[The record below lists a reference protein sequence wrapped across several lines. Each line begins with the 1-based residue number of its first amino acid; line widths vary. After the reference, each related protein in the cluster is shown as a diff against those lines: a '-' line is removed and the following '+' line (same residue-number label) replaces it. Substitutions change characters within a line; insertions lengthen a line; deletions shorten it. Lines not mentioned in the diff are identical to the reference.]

1 MNHELTNEELEAQSL
16 ELLPDREAMLFIL
29 IKLRLRLII
38 CL

>member
-1 MNHELTNEELEAQSL
+1 MNELTHEELASQSL

-29 IKLRLRLII
+29 IKLRLKVIV